1 MNEKR
6 KKKVSVREVLNGR
19 FLESEWL
26 RRNRLLLF
34 VVFLML
40 LANISVRYK
49 SERVIREMTALEDTL
64 KDLRSKSISVAAD
77 VMKLSRPS
85 LIIDKVKKS
94 GLDLEMSKEPPK
106 KIYVKKEEKE
116 EVKEDEKKE

>member
-1 MNEKR
+1 MSEKR

-34 VVFLML
+34 VIFLML

-49 SERVIREMTALEDTL
+49 SERVIREMTALEDSL
-64 KDLRSKSISVAAD
+64 KEYRSKSISIAAD

-85 LIIDKVKKS
+85 LIIDRVKKS
-94 GLDLEMSKEPPK
+94 GLDLEMSKEPPRRLT
-106 KIYVKKEEKE
+106 VKKE
-116 EVKEDEKKE
+116 